1 MEKKG
6 FWEKPPPVVVDKTV
20 SFQNEQM
27 TLNNFEEDYKNF
39 PRTEKAEPV

>member
-1 MEKKG
+1 LERNG
-6 FWEKPPPVVVDKTV
+6 FWEKVVVDKT